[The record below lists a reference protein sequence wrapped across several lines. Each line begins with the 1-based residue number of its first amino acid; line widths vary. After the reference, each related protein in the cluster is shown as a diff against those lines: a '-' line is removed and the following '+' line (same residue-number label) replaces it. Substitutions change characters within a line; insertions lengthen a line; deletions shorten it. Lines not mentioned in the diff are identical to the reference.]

1 MHSANIVIPFYSSY
15 GTTHRLA
22 QAVEEGAAAV
32 PGSTVRLRRIPE
44 SPSAKEALSGQ
55 DAYDAAQAEM
65 DNIPRID
72 HDDLRW
78 ADGIIWGT
86 PTRFGNMAAQVK
98 QFIDTLGGMWFE
110 GELEGKATG
119 MFVSTGSIHGGHET
133 TILSSLA
140 PLIHLG
146 MVFVGVRYSANDQIM
161 TTEGVGGSPYGPS
174 TMPREDDETDAPTP
188 DEIDGPVAG
197 GARDPRSR
205 AASRSGRGARGDSG
219 NVAAVSG
226 SHGECCDAGRPG
238 VRVNWKE
245 RPHTHTPTR
254 ILP

>member
-1 MHSANIVIPFYSSY
+1 MQTSSSTNIVIPYYSSY

-22 QAVEEGAAAV
+22 EAVRAGAAGV
-32 PGSTVRLRRIPE
+32 SGSTVRLRRIPE
-44 SPSAKEALSGQ
+44 LPSAAEAMSGQ
-55 DAYDAAQAEM
+55 DAYDTAQADME
-65 DNIPRID
+65 DIPRVD

-119 MFVSTGSIHGGHET
+119 MFVSTGSIHGGQET

-146 MVFVGVRYSANDQIM
+146 MVFVGVRYSTNPQIM
-161 TTEGVGGSPYGPS
+161 TTEGIGGSPYGPA
-174 TMPREDDETDAPTP
+174 TMPREESDVEAPTP
-188 DEIDGPVAG
+188 DERETARSLGERVARV
-197 GARDPRSR
+197 ASRLRDP
-205 AASRSGRGARGDSG
+205 
-219 NVAAVSG
+219 
-226 SHGECCDAGRPG
+226 
-238 VRVNWKE
+238 KE
-245 RPHTHTPTR
+245 ERETTPTA
-254 ILP
+254 

>member
-1 MHSANIVIPFYSSY
+1 MSANIVIPYYSSY
-15 GTTHRLA
+15 GTTHKLA
-22 QAVEEGAAAV
+22 EAVADGAEEV
-32 PGSTVRLRRIPE
+32 PGATVRRRRIPE
-44 SPSAKEALSGQ
+44 SPSAEEAMSGQ

-65 DNIPRID
+65 EDIPRVE

-119 MFVSTGSIHGGHET
+119 MFVSTGSIHGGQET

-146 MVFVGVRYSANDQIM
+146 MVFVGVRYSTNPQIM
-161 TTEGVGGSPYGPS
+161 TTEGVGGSPYGPA
-174 TMPREDDETDAPTP
+174 TMPREESDVEAPTP
-188 DEIDGPVAG
+188 DERETARSLGERVARV
-197 GARDPRSR
+197 ATQLRTPDEEREATP
-205 AASRSGRGARGDSG
+205 AA
-219 NVAAVSG
+219 
-226 SHGECCDAGRPG
+226 
-238 VRVNWKE
+238 
-245 RPHTHTPTR
+245 
-254 ILP
+254 

>member
-1 MHSANIVIPFYSSY
+1 MQSANIVIPFYSSY

-22 QAVEEGAAAV
+22 QAVRDGAAEV

-44 SPSAKEALSGQ
+44 LPSAGEAMSGQ
-55 DAYDAAQAEM
+55 DAYDAAQSEM
-65 DNIPRID
+65 ENIPRIE

-86 PTRFGNMAAQVK
+86 PTRFGNMSAQVK

-119 MFVSTGSIHGGHET
+119 VFVSTGSIHGGQET
-133 TILSSLA
+133 TILTSLV

-146 MVFVGVRYSANDQIM
+146 MVFVGVRYSTNDQIM

-174 TMPREDDETDAPTP
+174 TMPREESDIEAPTP
-188 DEIDGPVAG
+188 DEIETAQSLGQRVT
-197 GARDPRSR
+197 R
-205 AASRSGRGARGDSG
+205 
-219 NVAAVSG
+219 VAARLRTPEEASAVS
-226 SHGECCDAGRPG
+226 SA
-238 VRVNWKE
+238 
-245 RPHTHTPTR
+245 
-254 ILP
+254 

>member
-22 QAVEEGAAAV
+22 KAVAEGAEER
-32 PGSTVRLRRIPE
+32 PGATVRLCRIPE
-44 SPSAKEALSGQ
+44 SPSAEEAMSGQ

-65 DNIPRID
+65 EDIPRVD

-98 QFIDTLGGMWFE
+98 QFIDTLGGLWFE

-119 MFVSTGSIHGGHET
+119 MFVSTGSIHGGQET

-146 MVFVGVRYSANDQIM
+146 MVFVGVRYSTNPQIM
-161 TTEGVGGSPYGPS
+161 TTEGVGGSPYGPA
-174 TMPREDDETDAPTP
+174 TMPREESDVEAPTP
-188 DEIDGPVAG
+188 DERET
-197 GARDPRSR
+197 ARSLGTRVTR
-205 AASRSGRGARGDSG
+205 
-219 NVAAVSG
+219 VAA
-226 SHGECCDAGRPG
+226 RLQ
-238 VRVNWKE
+238 
-245 RPHTHTPTR
+245 TPAEEQEAT
-254 ILP
+254 PAP

>member
-1 MHSANIVIPFYSSY
+1 MDSANIVIPFYSSY
-15 GTTHRLA
+15 GTTHKLA

-44 SPSAKEALSGQ
+44 LPAAEGSMSGQ
-55 DAYDAAQAEM
+55 DAYDAAQADMEE
-65 DNIPRID
+65 IPRVD

-119 MFVSTGSIHGGHET
+119 MFVSTGSIHGGQET
-133 TILSSLA
+133 TILASLA

-146 MVFVGVRYSANDQIM
+146 MVFVGVRYSANGQIM

-174 TMPREDDETDAPTP
+174 TMPREESDVEAPTP
-188 DEIDGPVAG
+188 DERETARSLGERVA
-197 GARDPRSR
+197 R
-205 AASRSGRGARGDSG
+205 
-219 NVAAVSG
+219 VAARLRAPD
-226 SHGECCDAGRPG
+226 E
-238 VRVNWKE
+238 E
-245 RPHTHTPTR
+245 REATPAA
-254 ILP
+254 

>member
-1 MHSANIVIPFYSSY
+1 MKTQSTANIVIPFYSSY

-22 QAVEEGAAAV
+22 RAVEAGVGNVSGA
-32 PGSTVRLRRIPE
+32 TVRLRRIPE
-44 SPSAKEALSGQ
+44 LPSAGDAMSGQ

-65 DNIPRID
+65 EDIPRVQ

-119 MFVSTGSIHGGHET
+119 MFVSTGSIHGGQET
-133 TILSSLA
+133 TILTSLA

-146 MVFVGVRYSANDQIM
+146 MVFVGVRYSTNDQIM
-161 TTEGVGGSPYGPS
+161 TTEGVGGSPYGPG
-174 TMPREDDETDAPTP
+174 TMPREESGVDAPTP
-188 DEIDGPVAG
+188 DERETARSLGERVTRVAARLQSTG
-197 GARDPRSR
+197 GAPEKEE
-205 AASRSGRGARGDSG
+205 AAA
-219 NVAAVSG
+219 
-226 SHGECCDAGRPG
+226 
-238 VRVNWKE
+238 
-245 RPHTHTPTR
+245 
-254 ILP
+254 

>member
-1 MHSANIVIPFYSSY
+1 MQTPSSTNIVIPFYSSY

-22 QAVEEGAAAV
+22 EAVEGGAADV

-44 SPSAKEALSGQ
+44 LPSAREAMSGQ
-55 DAYDAAQAEM
+55 DAYDAAQDEM
-65 DNIPRID
+65 ADVPRIE

-119 MFVSTGSIHGGHET
+119 VFVSTGSIHGGHET
-133 TILSSLA
+133 TILTSLV

-146 MVFVGVRYSANDQIM
+146 MVFVGVRYSTNDQIM

-174 TMPREDDETDAPTP
+174 TMPREDEDVEAPTP
-188 DEIDGPVAG
+188 DEIET
-197 GARDPRSR
+197 ARSLGQRVTT
-205 AASRSGRGARGDSG
+205 
-219 NVAAVSG
+219 VAARLRTQDEPS
-226 SHGECCDAGRPG
+226 E
-238 VRVNWKE
+238 
-245 RPHTHTPTR
+245 TPT
-254 ILP
+254 PTA

>member
-1 MHSANIVIPFYSSY
+1 METSSPNIVIPYYSSY

-22 QAVEEGAAAV
+22 QAVAAGARSAGDA
-32 PGSTVRLRRIPE
+32 SVRLRRIPE
-44 SPSAKEALSGQ
+44 LPGAEEGMSGD
-55 DAYDAAQAEM
+55 DAYEAAQADM
-65 DNIPRID
+65 ADVSRIE

-119 MFVSTGSIHGGHET
+119 VFVSTGSIHGGQET
-133 TILSSLA
+133 TILTSLV

-146 MVFVGVRYSANDQIM
+146 MVFVGVRYSTNDQIM

-174 TMPREDDETDAPTP
+174 TMPRDQQDDVDAPVP
-188 DEIDGPVAG
+188 DERTTARSLGSRVA
-197 GARDPRSR
+197 R
-205 AASRSGRGARGDSG
+205 
-219 NVAAVSG
+219 VAARLRLSDEDLETV
-226 SHGECCDAGRPG
+226 
-238 VRVNWKE
+238 
-245 RPHTHTPTR
+245 PTSAQ
-254 ILP
+254 